1 MLRNIALVLSAALFV
16 ATAGCGKPADT
27 PGDSGSPAAGTS
39 AQDTQPAAATN
50 AAGPVEL
57 QVLDYEG
64 VQKLIAS
71 KKGKIVVLDCWSTSC
86 GPCVEEFPGLVA
98 LHKKHGDKVACISLS
113 FDYNGLGKVEDVKG
127 DVLEFLREQGATFDN
142 VISSTPDEELSK
154 QFGFAAIPVVYVYDQ
169 EGNLAKRFDNEN
181 AEKEED
187 LFTYEDVSALVEELL
202 KKQN

>member
-1 MLRNIALVLSAALFV
+1 MLRSIALVLSAALFV
-16 ATAGCGKPADT
+16 ATAGCGNSSST
-27 PGDSGSPAAGTS
+27 SSDSGSPAAGNH
-39 AQDTQPAAATN
+39 AQETQFAASE
-50 AAGPVEL
+50 AGPVEL

-64 VQKLIAS
+64 IQKLIAS
-71 KKGKIVVLDCWSTSC
+71 KKGKVVVVDCWSTSC

-98 LHKKHGDKVACISLS
+98 LHKQHGDKVACISVS
-113 FDYNGLGKVEDVKG
+113 FDYNGLGSVDDVKG
-127 DVLEFLREQGATFDN
+127 DVLAFLREQGATFDN
-142 VISSTPDEELSK
+142 VISSESDEELSK
-154 QFGFAAIPVVYVYDQ
+154 KFGFAAIPVVYVYDQ

>member
-1 MLRNIALVLSAALFV
+1 MLRSTALVFSAALFV
-16 ATAGCGKPADT
+16 ATAGCGNSAGTPADSST
-27 PGDSGSPAAGTS
+27 TVVGDAPT
-39 AQDTQPAAATN
+39 TAAAN
-50 AAGPVEL
+50 AGQVDL
-57 QVLDYEG
+57 QVMDYEG

-71 KKGKIVVLDCWSTSC
+71 KKGQVVVLDCWSTSC

-98 LHKKHGDKVACISLS
+98 LHKKHGDKLACISLS
-113 FDYNGLGKVEDVKG
+113 FDYNGLGSVDDVKG

-142 VISSTPDEELSK
+142 VISSEADEELSK
-154 QFGFAAIPVVYVYDQ
+154 KFGFAAIPVVYVYDQ